1 MFSGSEA
8 STPLCLKDSEILS
21 RLSIKN
27 DLIAAESIILSPK
40 TPQEKKAAIEL
51 KKKINYVMQIKK
63 NRELRMEFS
72 QRISSKIRKENGPKI
87 IFPNDDGLDYDD
99 PKTYKNYVDGMDVD
113 TLLNHRMANDVREIL
128 KNLGK
133 PVATNEQVMQFRRNS
148 NAETMVSS

>member
-1 MFSGSEA
+1 
-8 STPLCLKDSEILS
+8 
-21 RLSIKN
+21 
-27 DLIAAESIILSPK
+27 
-40 TPQEKKAAIEL
+40 
-51 KKKINYVMQIKK
+51 MQIKK

-72 QRISSKIRKENGPKI
+72 QRISSKIRKESGPKI